1 MDREGRN
8 STADIMKLWSL
19 KHRTILIVDDFPEMR
34 SALRSM
40 LLPWQ
45 PDRIETARNGDDAI
59 EKLQQSRFD
68 IILCDYNLG
77 EGKDGQQVL
86 EEARYRNLLPFSSAF
101 IMVSAETNAQMVM
114 GAMEQQPDG
123 YISKPV
129 TKVTLQV
136 RLKKF
141 VQKQDELRKITR
153 AMDCKQYPAAVELID
168 RYLEDR
174 HKYRF
179 ELYKLKCDLLI
190 RSGDLERAQNL
201 CEAVLAGRELPWA
214 RFDIGRIAFFRQDYP
229 RAATLFEQ
237 LLEGNPTFIAAYG
250 WLAKT
255 RERLG
260 DTQQAQE
267 ALMEGIERSPQSL
280 LRQRALAELAD
291 CNEDMETCET
301 ARRKAVRI
309 GKGSILRAPADY
321 AALARVLLQRESNTE
336 ALRIATSISTEF
348 EHSPLAKLEAATVTS
363 KVYSAQGNAK
373 ESASALADA
382 LEIATQQPEL
392 VSADVGMS
400 LARSCLEHDRREDA
414 DRMIRQVICDNDT
427 DEGILVQVTKLY
439 TEAGSGDAIDTL
451 IETTREEIVSINNEG
466 VKLLKDGEI
475 EASIQLFTRAAR
487 GMPRNPVINLNAA
500 QSLIS
505 QMRNSGASRP
515 ALAQALGYIRAAGE
529 NEMHRQRQNRLLTTC
544 RELAANLPAE
554 TERGQELT

>member
-1 MDREGRN
+1 
-8 STADIMKLWSL
+8 MKLWSL

-40 LLPWQ
+40 LIPWQ
-45 PDRIETARNGDDAI
+45 PDLIETARNGDDAI
-59 EKLQQSRFD
+59 EKLQQNRFD

-77 EGKDGQQVL
+77 EGKDGQQIL

-129 TKVTLQV
+129 TKVSLQV

-153 AMDCKQYPAAVELID
+153 AMDRKQYPAAIELID
-168 RYLEDR
+168 RYLEEK

-190 RSGDLERAQNL
+190 RNGDLERAQNL

-214 RFDIGRIAFFRQDYP
+214 RFDIGRIAFFHQDYP
-229 RAATLFEQ
+229 RAATVFEQ
-237 LLEGNPTFIAAYG
+237 LLEDNPTFIAAYD
-250 WLAKT
+250 WLAKA

-260 DTQQAQE
+260 DTQQAQQ
-267 ALMEGIERSPQSL
+267 ALMEGIERSPHSL
-280 LRQRALAELAD
+280 LRQRALAGLAD
-291 CNEDMETCET
+291 CNEDLETCET

-321 AALARVLLQRESNTE
+321 AALAHVLLQREASTE
-336 ALRIATSISTEF
+336 ALRIATSINAEF

-363 KVYSAQGNAK
+363 QVYSAQGNEK

-382 LEIATQQPEL
+382 LAIATQQPEL
-392 VSADVGMS
+392 VSANVGMS
-400 LARSCLEHDRREDA
+400 LARSCLAHDRREDA
-414 DRMIRQVICDNDT
+414 DRIIRQVICDND
-427 DEGILVQVTKLY
+427 DNESILAQVTRLY
-439 TEAGSGDAIDTL
+439 TEAGSGDAINTL
-451 IETTREEIVSINNEG
+451 IKATRKEIVSINNEG
-466 VKLLKDGEI
+466 VKLLKNGET
-475 EASIQLFTRAAR
+475 EASIELFTRAAR
-487 GMPRNPVINLNAA
+487 GMPHNPVINLNAA
-500 QSLIS
+500 QSLVS
-505 QMRNSGASRP
+505 QMRGSGASRP

-529 NEMHRQRQNRLLTTC
+529 NETHRERQNRLLTTC
-544 RELAANLPAE
+544 RELAATLPAE
-554 TERGQELT
+554 TESGQEIT